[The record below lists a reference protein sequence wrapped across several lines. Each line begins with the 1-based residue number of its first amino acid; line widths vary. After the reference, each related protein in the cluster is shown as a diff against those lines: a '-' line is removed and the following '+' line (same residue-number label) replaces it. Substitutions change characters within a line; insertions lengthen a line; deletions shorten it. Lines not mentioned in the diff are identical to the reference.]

1 MAHLEKKYD
10 PTLTTYF
17 EAFYKMCQ
25 RVAQKERKDGDSIIV
40 SRIEKSSKLRAS
52 VPSYYLCKKYILS
65 LF

>member
-25 RVAQKERKDGDSIIV
+25 RVTQKERKDGDPIIV
-40 SRIEKSSKLRAS
+40 ARIEKSSEYQFWGNRLN
-52 VPSYYLCKKYILS
+52 YLGD
-65 LF
+65 

>member
-25 RVAQKERKDGDSIIV
+25 RVTQKEKKDGDPVIV
-40 SRIEKSSKLRAS
+40 DRIEKSSMNAR
-52 VPSYYLCKKYILS
+52 YICLS
-65 LF
+65 CCLAVYIYV